1 MSVHDTVIMYFMKKS
16 LLLGLLLLLAT
27 VGSGAMAQSRTTHYK
42 AAETLLLTMGTPK
55 TVDTNLQQMLTLQM
69 DQLPAMKEAEV
80 EVRSFF
86 AKYMSWEA
94 LKEDMIKMYMEE
106 FTEKELKD
114 MTVFFKTPTGK
125 KFAAKQSTLTMRGA
139 QLGQSKIQPHLMELQ
154 QILQKKMQDN

>member
-1 MSVHDTVIMYFMKKS
+1 MKKS
-16 LLLGLLLLLAT
+16 FLLGLLLCLAT
-27 VGSGAMAQSRTTHYK
+27 MAGAQAQAPSSHYK
-42 AAETLLLTMGTPK
+42 AAETLLLTMDTPK

-69 DQLPAMKEAEV
+69 DQMPAMKDAEI

-86 AKYMSWEA
+86 AKYMSWDA
-94 LKEDMIKMYMEE
+94 LKEDMIKMYMDE

-125 KFAAKQSTLTMRGA
+125 KLAAKQSTLTLRGA
-139 QLGQSKIQPHLMELQ
+139 QLGQAKIQPHLMELQ